1 MTMYDLEAKT
11 AFVTA
16 GAQGIGRSIAIE
28 LARVGADIVIAQRDI
43 KKADGVIDEIK
54 SMGRQVIAVQ
64 VDVTDM
70 ISVKNGVQKALEQFP
85 RIDILVNNA
94 GCAEN
99 MEGGTTLDDFD
110 ACYDVNL
117 KGVWRVSSELAPHFK
132 ANKSGKIINISSI
145 AGRIGSAYMPAYR
158 ASKAAVINLTQSLAC
173 LLGPDNINVNAIC
186 PTGILTTEMAQNILS
201 YIGSDAQED
210 AEKQLME
217 SAPLK
222 SLVTTDDIA
231 YATVFFASP
240 AAKNITGQTLNV
252 DGGLIMN

>member
-28 LARVGADIVIAQRDI
+28 LARVGADIVIEQRDI

-173 LLGPDNINVNAIC
+173 QLGPDNINVNAIC
-186 PTGILTTEMAQNILS
+186 PTGIHTTEMVQKALS
-201 YIGSDAQED
+201 QSGVTKED
-210 AEKQLME
+210 AEKHVME
-217 SAPLK
+217 LGSLK
-222 SLVTTDDIA
+222 RLVTTDDVA

-240 AAKNITGQTLNV
+240 AAQSITGQALNV
-252 DGGLIMN
+252 DAGFIMC